1 MQFGTV
7 PYIKKKLLVESRNQ
21 AFCFKFDESTTE
33 QVKKQ
38 DDAYF
43 TSYLLSQKE
52 ILVSYF
58 SSLFVDYCAAED
70 IIKHFYEFMSRC
82 DLMYEYCFILVWMD
96 QT

>member
-7 PYIKKKLLVESRNQ
+7 PYIKKTLLVEVKNQ

-38 DDAYF
+38 YDANF
-43 TSYLLSQKE
+43 TYYLLSQKE

-58 SSLFVDYCAAED
+58 SSLFLDYCTAED
-70 IIKHFYEFMSRC
+70 IIKHFHEFMSRC
-82 DLMYEYCFILVWMD
+82 DLNVRILLDIVWMD
-96 QT
+96 QA